1 MKKRNIL
8 FNLLVFG
15 ILILGLHI
23 NANAQ
28 EISVPDGY
36 TGIYNIADLSGI
48 RNNPSGKYI
57 LMNDI
62 DMTEDTK
69 KGGDWDSGMGWTP
82 IEEFS
87 GVLDGNGHQIIGMN
101 IYTDTDESAEGTWY
115 VGLIGLLKNG
125 SIKNLGMKNVNIDVK
140 ARYVGA
146 LVGRIEFKNS
156 PKTSVIKN
164 CYISGDIRNTNGYN
178 IYYSSGGIAGY
189 IGASVYSDDTVIEN
203 CLNMANITV
212 GTAGADSYAGGI
224 LGNCWGANFDSK
236 VCKNCYSIGKIKG
249 AAHNGGITLSTCGN
263 CFYLKGSIE
272 NKEEWKQEG
281 ETALTNAQMKYAQTF
296 TGFDFKNT
304 WEIDSY
310 SNYPYPQLR
319 SNPYIRVTKLQLIS
333 MPSKTVYQ
341 QGESLNLGGSVVR
354 ITYDDGNVVD
364 AVISEDMLGS
374 YDMNKM
380 GIQSITVTRG
390 GKSVDFNIEVK
401 GIMPSSITLN
411 QPDID
416 LYKGKT
422 YQLVGNILPQNAS
435 DKTITW
441 SSNNSSVVTVSSTG
455 LVTAKNAGTATIT
468 AKTINGLQAKCKV
481 NVMVPA
487 VQIYLD
493 KEQIELTKGES
504 EQVNVTLSPLNSTD
518 KVSWTSDNSAVA
530 KVIDG
535 TVIGIGA
542 GKTIVRAKTESGLS
556 RNCSVTVKQ
565 DINEFT
571 VSGIVDKAYTG
582 EKNEQ
587 DIKIYSGNQTLREGT
602 DYFIAYKNNI
612 EVGIA
617 EVQIVGKGYYIGSQ
631 NFTFNINKKDICK
644 MAVYVG
650 TSSFKYDGC
659 AKKLQIIL
667 ANGRKNLQ
675 EGRDYSCSY
684 KDNIAPGTGSVVITG
699 NGNYTG
705 SRQLRF
711 TIAMPK
717 SNINKL
723 TALNKRKVRITYKKI
738 KGAAKYQVQ
747 YSMKKNFARA
757 KTKTAKGNSLKV
769 SRLKV
774 KKKYYFRVRV
784 CAKVNGKTYYSGW
797 SKVKSVK
804 AKK

>member
-23 NANAQ
+23 NTNAQ
-28 EISVPDGY
+28 ETRVPDGY
-36 TGIYNIADLSGI
+36 TGIYNIADLDGI
-48 RNNPSGKYI
+48 RNNTSGNYI
-57 LMNDI
+57 LMKDI

-69 KGGDWDSGMGWTP
+69 KGGDWDNGMGWTP

-87 GVLDGNGHQIIGMN
+87 GVLDGNGYQIIGMN
-101 IYTDTDESAEGTWY
+101 IYTTRGTSNEY
-115 VGLIGLLKNG
+115 IGLIGKLEGGVIENVALKNITIDVVGKNIKKAG
-125 SIKNLGMKNVNIDVK
+125 SIAGYSMNG
-140 ARYVGA
+140 
-146 LVGRIEFKNS
+146 
-156 PKTSVIKN
+156 TIKN
-164 CYISGDIRNTNGYN
+164 CY
-178 IYYSSGGIAGY
+178 SSGAI
-189 IGASVYSDDTVIEN
+189 N
-203 CLNMANITV
+203 
-212 GTAGADSYAGGI
+212 AGGEKGDSP
-224 LGNCWGANFDSK
+224 LGVGAMVGITREGSIKDCFSMVDISAGKTDRWVGATGITTRDGSIYDYNGLSIA
-236 VCKNCYSIGKIKG
+236 NCYSRGT
-249 AAHNGGITLSTCGN
+249 ITGTNTAYAISNNNMKN
-263 CFYLKGSIE
+263 CFYLKGSVE
-272 NKEEWKQEG
+272 QYADVTDANP
-281 ETALTNAQMKYAQTF
+281 LTDTQMKYAQVF
-296 TGFDFKNT
+296 TNFDFENT

-374 YDMNKM
+374 YDMNKI
-380 GIQSITVTRG
+380 GIQSITVTKG
-390 GKSVDFNIEVK
+390 GKSVDFDIEVK

-435 DKTITW
+435 DKTIIW
-441 SSNNSSVVTVSSTG
+441 SSNNSSVATVNSTG

-518 KVSWTSDNSAVA
+518 KVSCTSDNSAVA

-542 GKTIVRAKTESGLS
+542 GKTTIRAKTESGLS

-571 VSGIVDKAYTG
+571 VSGIVDKTYTG
-582 EKNEQ
+582 GKIEQ
-587 DIKIYSGNQTLREGT
+587 NIKVYSGNQTLRAGT
-602 DYFIAYKNNI
+602 DYSIAYRNNI
-612 EVGIA
+612 VVGIA
-617 EVQIVGKGYYIGSQ
+617 EVQIIGKGYYIGSQ
-631 NFTFNINKKDICK
+631 NFTFNINKKDISK
-644 MAVYVG
+644 VTAYVG
-650 TSSFKYDGC
+650 TSSFKYDGS

-667 ANGRKNLQ
+667 AEGRKNLQ
-675 EGRDYSCSY
+675 QGRDYNCSY
-684 KDNIAPGTGSVVITG
+684 KANIAPGTGSVVITG
-699 NGNYTG
+699 KGNYTG

-711 TIAMPK
+711 TITMPK
-717 SNINKL
+717 SNISKL
-723 TALNKRKVRITYKKI
+723 TALSKRKVQITYGRI
-738 KGAAKYQVQ
+738 KGAANYQIQ
-747 YSMKKNFARA
+747 YSMKKNFAGA
-757 KTKTAKGNSLKV
+757 KTKNTKATALKV
-769 SRLKV
+769 SGLKV
-774 KKKYYFRVRV
+774 NKKYYFRVRV
-784 CAKVNGKTYYSGW
+784 SAKINGKTYYSGW
-797 SKVKSVK
+797 SNVKSVK
-804 AKK
+804 VKK